1 MCFFPT
7 LRKAIVED
15 IPVKTFYIQDSPH
28 AKGEGARRE
37 TWSDFVETSSLHGLR
52 NVFVR
57 SSPNVRIFWR
67 VLLLAFSALVLY
79 SMYRSIYKY
88 FQYPITSVIRIRY
101 PLTRLH
107 VRVWYNGS

>member
-37 TWSDFVETSSLHGLR
+37 TWSDYSLR

-88 FQYPITSVIRIRY
+88 FQYPIATVIRIRY

-107 VRVWYNGS
+107 DRVWYNGS